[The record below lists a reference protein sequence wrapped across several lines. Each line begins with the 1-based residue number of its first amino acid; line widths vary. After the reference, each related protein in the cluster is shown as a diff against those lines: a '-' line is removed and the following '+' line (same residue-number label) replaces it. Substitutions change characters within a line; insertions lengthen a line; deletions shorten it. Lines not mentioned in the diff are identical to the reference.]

1 MHWITQTTEEPI
13 AKISKEILLADK
25 EEVIKVVANNSNI
38 IKEMEERAELK
49 GEKKGKAEMLIM
61 LLMRKLSQVPIKY
74 QDEINKLSEETIEK
88 IALDIFDINT
98 LSDLDKY
105 FK

>member
-38 IKEMEERAELK
+38 IKEMEERAE
-49 GEKKGKAEMLIM
+49 KKGKAEMLIM

-74 QDEINKLSEETIEK
+74 QDEINKLSEEALEK

-98 LSDLDKY
+98 LSDLNKY